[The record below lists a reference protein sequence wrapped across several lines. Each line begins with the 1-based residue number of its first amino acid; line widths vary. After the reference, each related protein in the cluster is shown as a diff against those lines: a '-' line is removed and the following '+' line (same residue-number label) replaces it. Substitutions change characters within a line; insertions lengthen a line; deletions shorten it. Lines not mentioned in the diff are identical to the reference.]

1 MSTPIMQGGH
11 QEDAEE
17 FFGFYLDTLE
27 EELLAMLAAVSA
39 PPSSAPANT
48 SSTNAA
54 PGKNAK
60 LGSVTGTGTNINA
73 AVGGVVEPPLR
84 NLEGNPRREVPT
96 MGETD
101 KRVDSCL
108 RTMGK
113 CV

>member
-1 MSTPIMQGGH
+1 VAGLRSKAHGVVESH
-11 QEDAEE
+11 SHHHD
-17 FFGFYLDTLE
+17 
-27 EELLAMLAAVSA
+27 
-39 PPSSAPANT
+39 
-48 SSTNAA
+48 
-54 PGKNAK
+54 
-60 LGSVTGTGTNINA
+60 
-73 AVGGVVEPPLR
+73 GGVVEPPLR